1 MPRDRKLSPRRAQVD
16 DYHSAPL
23 LWKELLLTGL
33 KEDGWPWDWSSMGLG
48 VRARRSVKARI
59 VSKSEGIWAAT
70 GLSAALNHVAREL
83 GAELVSKCFIA
94 DGEALRPG
102 KLVCEWKGPASLV
115 LALERPFLNLAS
127 YVSGIATSTHRLV
140 ELVRRACPSR
150 PPRVTATRKTLP
162 HYRDLAV
169 HGVQCGGGFS
179 HRLGLSAGVLIK
191 ENHIAS
197 AKGIGPAINGVR
209 ARAPHGLKVEI
220 EVTSRQELKQALEAG
235 AEAVL
240 LDNFSP
246 SEVRSAVRA
255 LELMKKR
262 PLIEV
267 SGSLNEANIADYAIE
282 GVDILSVGSL
292 THSVRAVD
300 LSLLIGG

>member
-1 MPRDRKLSPRRAQVD
+1 M
-16 DYHSAPL
+16 

-33 KEDGWPWDWSSMGLG
+33 KEDGWPWDWTSMGLG
-48 VRARRSVKARI
+48 ARARRSVKARI
-59 VSKSEGIWAAT
+59 ISKSDGVWAAS
-70 GLSAALNHVAREL
+70 GLSTAINHVAREL
-83 GAELVSKCFIA
+83 GAEIVSQCFVA

-102 KLVCEWKGPASLV
+102 KLVCEWRGAASLV

-140 ELVRRACPSR
+140 EQVRRACPSR

-197 AKGIGPAINGVR
+197 AQGIGPAINGVR
-209 ARAPHGLKVEI
+209 ARAPHGLKLEI
-220 EVTSRQELKQALEAG
+220 EVTSGKELKQALEAG

-246 SEVRSAVRA
+246 SEVRSAIRVV
-255 LELMKKR
+255 ELTKKR

-267 SGSLNEANIADYAIE
+267 SGGLNETNIGDYAIE

-292 THSVRAVD
+292 THSIRAVD